1 LEFEELNQPS
11 RALRNTIEIKRVVVS
26 LKTKS
31 SDRAATAS
39 RIMLYKLEDYRLGL
53 RLKDIKVPA
62 AHLLRSQATINL
74 NSNLICLSEALEIY
88 PRSLPIQEYIDQ
100 LKALTFKTTFNV
112 SFQIQ

>member
-26 LKTKS
+26 LKKKS

-39 RIMLYKLEDYRLGL
+39 RIMLSKLEDCWLGL
-53 RLKDIKVPA
+53 RLKDIGVPA

-100 LKALTFKTTFNV
+100 
-112 SFQIQ
+112 